1 MARADAV
8 RFTVLPDREA
18 LDRKAAALIWEAVR
32 AKPDLLICLASGGT
46 PTGTYALLAA
56 APEQLARARYIQLD
70 EWAGVGPDDPA
81 SCAAY
86 LERTVRGPLAVPPER
101 WIGIRGDAPD
111 AAAECR
117 RVAAALEEAGPIDL
131 CILGLG
137 LNGHLAL
144 NEPAESFD
152 PFCHVA
158 TLAEQ
163 SRTHPMLAE
172 TAAPVR
178 QGLTLGLGDIL
189 RARRILLMVSG
200 VAKREP
206 LARLAARRVT
216 PALPAS
222 FLWLHGDAVCLCD
235 RDAAADTELDDADP

>member
-1 MARADAV
+1 M

-18 LDRKAAALIWEAVR
+18 LDREVAAHIWETAR

-46 PTGTYALLAA
+46 PTGMYALLAG
-56 APEQLARARYIQLD
+56 APERLARARYIQLD

-81 SCAAY
+81 SCANY
-86 LERTVRGPLAVPPER
+86 LQRTVRGPLAVPPER

-111 AAAECR
+111 AVAECQ
-117 RVAAALEEAGPIDL
+117 RVAAALEAAGPIDL

-163 SRTHPMLAE
+163 SRSHPMLAE
-172 TAAPVR
+172 TTDPVR

-189 RARRILLMVSG
+189 RARRVLLMVSG

-206 LARLAARRVT
+206 LARLTAQRIT

-235 RDAAADTELDDADP
+235 RDAAADTELGDAKP

>member
-1 MARADAV
+1 MRI
-8 RFTVLPDREA
+8 TVLPDREA
-18 LDRKAAALIWEAVR
+18 LDRAAADAIWEAAR

-46 PTGTYALLAA
+46 PTGMYALLTG
-56 APEQLARARYIQLD
+56 APERLASARYIQLD

-86 LERTVRGPLAVPPER
+86 LQRTMLGPLAVPPER
-101 WIGIRGDAPD
+101 RIDFRGDAPD

-117 RVAAALEEAGPIDL
+117 RVAAALEAAGPIDL

-152 PFCHVA
+152 PFCHIA
-158 TLAEQ
+158 TLAER
-163 SRTHPMLAE
+163 SRGHPMLAE
-172 TAAPVR
+172 TAAPVH

-200 VAKREP
+200 AAKRAP
-206 LARLAARRVT
+206 LAQLAARRVT

-222 FLWLHGDAVCLCD
+222 FLWLHGDAICLCD
-235 RDAAADTELDDADP
+235 RDAAADIARDDAEP

>member
-1 MARADAV
+1 M

-18 LDRKAAALIWEAVR
+18 LDRKAAALIWEAAR

-81 SCAAY
+81 SCANY
-86 LERTVRGPLAVPPER
+86 LQRTVRGPLAVPPER

-111 AAAECR
+111 AVAECR
-117 RVAAALEEAGPIDL
+117 RVAAALEAAGPIDL

-158 TLAEQ
+158 TLTER
-163 SRTHPMLAE
+163 SRSHPMLAE
-172 TAAPVR
+172 TTDPVR

-189 RARRILLMVSG
+189 RARRILLMISG
-200 VAKREP
+200 TAKRTP

-235 RDAAADTELDDADP
+235 RDAAADTELDDAKP

>member
-1 MARADAV
+1 MRV
-8 RFTVLPDREA
+8 TVLPDREA
-18 LDRKAAALIWEAVR
+18 LDRAAAEVIWEAAR

-46 PTGTYALLAA
+46 PTGMYALLTG
-56 APEQLARARYIQLD
+56 APERLADARYIQLD
-70 EWAGVGPDDPA
+70 EWAGVAPDDPA

-86 LERTVRGPLAVPPER
+86 LERTVRAPLAIPAGR

-111 AAAECR
+111 SAAECR
-117 RVAAALEEAGPIDL
+117 RMAGALEAAGPIDL

-144 NEPAESFD
+144 NEPAEGFD

-158 TLAEQ
+158 TLTEK

-178 QGLTLGLGDIL
+178 HGLTLGLGDIL

-200 VAKREP
+200 TAKREP
-206 LARLAARRVT
+206 LAQLASRRVT
-216 PALPAS
+216 PTLPAS

-235 RDAAADTELDDADP
+235 RDAAAGIGLGDDQP

>member
-1 MARADAV
+1 M

-18 LDRKAAALIWEAVR
+18 LDRAAADVIWEAAG
-32 AKPDLLICLASGGT
+32 AKLDLLICLASGGT
-46 PTGTYALLAA
+46 PTGTYALLAG
-56 APEQLARARYIQLD
+56 APERLESARFIQLD
-70 EWAGVGPDDPA
+70 EWAGLGPDDPA
-81 SCAAY
+81 SCANY
-86 LERTVRGPLAVPPER
+86 LERTVQGPLAVPSER
-101 WIGIRGDAPD
+101 WIGFRGDADD
-111 AAAECR
+111 AAAECQ
-117 RVAAALEEAGPIDL
+117 RVVAALEAAGPIDL

-163 SRTHPMLAE
+163 SRSHPMLAE
-172 TAAPVR
+172 TAAPIR
-178 QGLTLGLGDIL
+178 HGLTLGLGDIL
-189 RARRILLMVSG
+189 RSHRILLMVSG
-200 VAKREP
+200 AAKRTP

-216 PALPAS
+216 PTLPAS

-235 RDAAADTELDDADP
+235 RDAAADTELDDTEP

>member
-1 MARADAV
+1 MRI
-8 RFTVLPDREA
+8 TVLPDREA
-18 LDRKAAALIWEAVR
+18 LDRTAADVIWEAAE

-46 PTGTYALLAA
+46 PTGAYALLAG
-56 APEQLARARYIQLD
+56 APERLADARYIQLD
-70 EWAGVGPDDPA
+70 EWSGPGPDDPA

-117 RVAAALEEAGPIDL
+117 RVATALEAAGPIDL

-158 TLAEQ
+158 TLTER
-163 SRTHPMLAE
+163 SRTHPMLAK
-172 TAAPVR
+172 AAVPVR
-178 QGLTLGLGDIL
+178 HGLTLGLGDIL

-200 VAKREP
+200 AAKREP
-206 LARLAARRVT
+206 LARLAARRIT
-216 PALPAS
+216 PMLPAS

-235 RDAAADTELDDADP
+235 RDAAADTGLDDAEP

>member
-1 MARADAV
+1 MRI
-8 RFTVLPDREA
+8 TVLPDREA
-18 LDRKAAALIWEAVR
+18 LDRAAADVIWEAAR

-46 PTGTYALLAA
+46 PTGTYALLAD
-56 APEQLARARYIQLD
+56 APERLADARYIQLD
-70 EWAGVGPDDPA
+70 EWAGPGPDDPA

-101 WIGIRGDAPD
+101 WIGIRGDAED
-111 AAAECR
+111 EAAECR
-117 RVAAALEEAGPIDL
+117 RVAAALEATGPIDL

-158 TLAEQ
+158 TLSER
-163 SRTHPMLAE
+163 SRTHPMLVGA
-172 TAAPVR
+172 AAPVR
-178 QGLTLGLGDIL
+178 HGLTLGLGDIL
-189 RARRILLMVSG
+189 RARRILLIVSG
-200 VAKREP
+200 AAKREP

-216 PALPAS
+216 PTLPAS

-235 RDAAADTELDDADP
+235 SDAAADIEHDDAEP

>member
-1 MARADAV
+1 M
-8 RFTVLPDREA
+8 RFTVLPDGEA
-18 LDRKAAALIWEAVR
+18 LDREAAAFIWKVAE

-46 PTGTYALLAA
+46 PTGTYALLAQQ
-56 APEQLARARYIQLD
+56 PERLARARFIQLD
-70 EWAGVGPDDPA
+70 EWAGPGPDDPA

-101 WIGIRGDAPD
+101 WIGIRGDAAD
-111 AAAECR
+111 AATECR
-117 RVAAALEEAGPIDL
+117 RVAAALEAAGPIDL

-144 NEPAESFD
+144 NEPAESLD

-172 TAAPVR
+172 AAAPVR
-178 QGLTLGLGDIL
+178 HGLTLGLGDIL

-200 VAKREP
+200 AAKRTP
-206 LARLAARRVT
+206 LSRLAAHRIT

-235 RDAAADTELDDADP
+235 RDAAADTEFDDAEP

>member
-1 MARADAV
+1 M
-8 RFTVLPDREA
+8 
-18 LDRKAAALIWEAVR
+18 
-32 AKPDLLICLASGGT
+32 
-46 PTGTYALLAA
+46 
-56 APEQLARARYIQLD
+56 
-70 EWAGVGPDDPA
+70 
-81 SCAAY
+81 
-86 LERTVRGPLAVPPER
+86 
-101 WIGIRGDAPD
+101 
-111 AAAECR
+111 
-117 RVAAALEEAGPIDL
+117 AAALEAAGPIDL

-163 SRTHPMLAE
+163 SRSHPMIAE
-172 TAAPVR
+172 SAAPVR

-200 VAKREP
+200 AAKRTP
-206 LARLAARRVT
+206 LARLAAPRIT
-216 PALPAS
+216 PTLPAS

-235 RDAAADTELDDADP
+235 RDAAADAGLDDAEP

>member
-1 MARADAV
+1 MRI
-8 RFTVLPDREA
+8 TVLPDRQA
-18 LDRKAAALIWEAVR
+18 LDRAAADVIWEAAA

-46 PTGTYALLAA
+46 PTGTYALLAG
-56 APEQLARARYIQLD
+56 APERLARARYIQLD
-70 EWAGVGPDDPA
+70 EWAGVPPDDPA

-86 LERTVRGPLAVPPER
+86 LHRTVRDPLAIPSER
-101 WIGIRGDAPD
+101 WIGICGDASD
-111 AAAECR
+111 AAAECL
-117 RVAAALEEAGPIDL
+117 RVAVALEDAGPIDL

-158 TLAEQ
+158 TLAER
-163 SRTHPMLAE
+163 SRGHPMLEE
-172 TAAPVR
+172 TAVPVS

-189 RARRILLMVSG
+189 RARRILLLASG
-200 VAKREP
+200 AAKRAP
-206 LARLAARRVT
+206 LAQLAARRVT

-235 RDAAADTELDDADP
+235 RDAAADIARDDAKP

>member
-1 MARADAV
+1 M

-18 LDRKAAALIWEAVR
+18 LDRKAATLIWEAAR
-32 AKPDLLICLASGGT
+32 AKPNLLICLASGGT
-46 PTGTYALLAA
+46 PTGLYALLAG
-56 APEQLARARYIQLD
+56 APERLTRARYIQLD

-163 SRTHPMLAE
+163 SCTHPMLAE

-189 RARRILLMVSG
+189 RARRVLLMVSG
-200 VAKREP
+200 TAKRTP

-235 RDAAADTELDDADP
+235 RDAAADTELGDAKP

>member
-1 MARADAV
+1 M

-18 LDRKAAALIWEAVR
+18 LDWAAAAFIGEVAET
-32 AKPDLLICLASGGT
+32 KPDPLICLASGET
-46 PTGTYALLAA
+46 PTGTYALLTA
-56 APEQLARARYIQLD
+56 APERLGRARFIQLD
-70 EWAGVGPDDPA
+70 EWAGLGPEDPA
-81 SCAAY
+81 SCANY

-101 WIGIRGDAPD
+101 WIGFRGDAED

-117 RVAAALEEAGPIDL
+117 RVGAALEVAGPIDL

-158 TLAEQ
+158 TLAEK

-172 TAAPVR
+172 TAPPVR

-189 RARRILLMVSG
+189 RARRILLIVSG
-200 VAKREP
+200 AAKRAP
-206 LARLAARRVT
+206 LARLASRRVT

-222 FLWLHGDAVCLCD
+222 FLWLHGNAHCLCD
-235 RDAAADTELDDADP
+235 REAAQDTGLEGAGP

>member
-1 MARADAV
+1 M

-18 LDRKAAALIWEAVR
+18 LDREAAALIWEAAS

-46 PTGTYALLAA
+46 PTGTYALLAG
-56 APEQLARARYIQLD
+56 APERLARARYIQLD

-81 SCAAY
+81 SCANY
-86 LERTVRGPLAVPPER
+86 LQRTVRGPLAVPPER
-101 WIGIRGDAPD
+101 WIGIHGDAPD
-111 AAAECR
+111 AVAECQ
-117 RVAAALEEAGPIDL
+117 RVAAALEAAGPIDL

-158 TLAEQ
+158 TLTER
-163 SRTHPMLAE
+163 SRSHPMLAE
-172 TAAPVR
+172 AAAPVR

-200 VAKREP
+200 AAKRAP
-206 LARLAARRVT
+206 LAGLAARRIT

-222 FLWLHGDAVCLCD
+222 LLWLHGDAVCLCD
-235 RDAAADTELDDADP
+235 RDAVADTELGDAEP

>member
-1 MARADAV
+1 M

-18 LDRKAAALIWEAVR
+18 LDREAAALIWEA
-32 AKPDLLICLASGGT
+32 AAEKPDLLICLASGDT

-56 APEQLARARYIQLD
+56 APERLAGARFIQLD
-70 EWAGVGPDDPA
+70 EWAGLGVDAPV

-86 LERTVRGPLAVPPER
+86 LERTLLGPLAVPPER
-101 WIGIRGDAPD
+101 WIGFCGDAPD

-117 RVAAALEEAGPIDL
+117 RVAAALAAAGPIDL

-137 LNGHLAL
+137 RNGHLGL

-152 PFCHVA
+152 PVCHVA
-158 TLAEQ
+158 TLAQET
-163 SRTHPMLAE
+163 RGHPMLAE

-178 QGLTLGLGDIL
+178 EGLTLGLGDIL
-189 RARRILLMVSG
+189 RARRILLLVSG
-200 VAKREP
+200 RAKQAQ
-206 LARLAARRVT
+206 LAGLASRRVT
-216 PALPAS
+216 PQLPAS

-235 RDAAADTELDDADP
+235 ADAAAGASLGGAGP

>member
-1 MARADAV
+1 M

-18 LDRKAAALIWEAVR
+18 LDREAAALIWEAAR

-46 PTGTYALLAA
+46 PTGTYALLAG
-56 APEQLARARYIQLD
+56 APERLERARFIQLD
-70 EWAGVGPDDPA
+70 EWAGPGPDDPA

-86 LERTVRGPLAVPPER
+86 LERTVRSPLAVPPER

-111 AAAECR
+111 AVAECR

-163 SRTHPMLAE
+163 SRTHPMLTE

-200 VAKREP
+200 AAKREP
-206 LARLAARRVT
+206 LRQLAARRVT
-216 PALPAS
+216 PTLPAS

-235 RDAAADTELDDADP
+235 RDAAADTELDDTEP

>member
-1 MARADAV
+1 MHA
-8 RFTVLPDREA
+8 TILPDREA
-18 LDRKAAALIWEAVR
+18 LDREAAAFIWEVAG
-32 AKPDLLICLASGGT
+32 AKPDLLICLASGDT
-46 PTGTYALLAA
+46 PTGTYALLAG
-56 APEQLARARYIQLD
+56 APERLASARFIQLD
-70 EWAGVGPDDPA
+70 EWAGIGPDDPA

-101 WIGIRGDAPD
+101 WLGIRGDAPD

-117 RVAAALEEAGPIDL
+117 RLQAALAAAGPIDL

-137 LNGHLAL
+137 RNGHLGL

-152 PFCHVA
+152 PSCHIA

-163 SRTHPMLAE
+163 TRTHPMLAE
-172 TAAPVR
+172 TGSPVR

-189 RARRILLMVSG
+189 RSRKILLMVSG
-200 VAKREP
+200 AAKREP
-206 LARLAARRVT
+206 LTRLAERRVT
-216 PALPAS
+216 PQLPVS

-235 RDAAADTELDDADP
+235 ADAAEGTGLGGAGT

>member
-1 MARADAV
+1 M

-18 LDRKAAALIWEAVR
+18 LDREAAALIWEAAG
-32 AKPDLLICLASGGT
+32 AKPDLLICLASGDT
-46 PTGTYALLAA
+46 PTGTYGLLAA
-56 APEQLARARYIQLD
+56 APERLASARFIQLD
-70 EWAGVGPDDPA
+70 EWAGVGADDPA

-86 LERTVRGPLAVPPER
+86 LEHTIRSPLAVPPER
-101 WIGIRGDAPD
+101 WIGFRGDAPD

-117 RVAAALEEAGPIDL
+117 RVEAALAAAGPIDL

-137 LNGHLAL
+137 RNGHLGL

-152 PFCHVA
+152 PSCHVA

-163 SRTHPMLAE
+163 SRGHSMLAGT
-172 TAAPVR
+172 TASVR

-189 RARRILLMVSG
+189 RARRILLLVSG
-200 VAKREP
+200 AAKRAP
-206 LARLAARRVT
+206 MLRLAEQSVT
-216 PALPAS
+216 PQLPAS

-235 RDAAADTELDDADP
+235 EDAAAGMSLDGDSR

>member
-1 MARADAV
+1 MRV
-8 RFTVLPDREA
+8 TVYPDREA
-18 LDRKAAALIWEAVR
+18 LDRQAAALIREAAQAR
-32 AKPDLLICLASGGT
+32 PDLLICLASGDT
-46 PTGTYALLAA
+46 PTGTYALLAG
-56 APEQLARARYIQLD
+56 APERLARARFIQLD
-70 EWAGVGPDDPA
+70 EWAGLGAGDAA

-101 WIGIRGDAPD
+101 WIGIQGDAPD

-117 RVAAALEEAGPIDL
+117 RVAAALEDAGPIDL

-137 LNGHLAL
+137 RNGHLGL

-152 PFCHVA
+152 PSCHVA

-163 SRTHPMLAE
+163 TRTHPMLAE
-172 TAAPVR
+172 TGSPVR

-189 RARRILLMVSG
+189 RSRRILLLVSG
-200 VAKREP
+200 AAKREP
-206 LARLAARRVT
+206 MARLAERRVT
-216 PALPAS
+216 PQLPAS

-235 RDAAADTELDDADP
+235 EDAAAGTGLHGAGA

>member
-1 MARADAV
+1 M
-8 RFTVLPDREA
+8 RFTVLPDGEA
-18 LDRKAAALIWEAVR
+18 LDREAAALIVDAAG

-46 PTGTYALLAA
+46 PTGTYALLAQE
-56 APEQLARARYIQLD
+56 PERLAHARFIQLD
-70 EWAGVGPDDPA
+70 EWAGIAPEDPA
-81 SCAAY
+81 SCADY
-86 LERTVRGPLAVPPER
+86 LRRTMRVPLAVPPER
-101 WIGIRGDAPD
+101 WIGIRGDTPD
-111 AAAECR
+111 AGAECR
-117 RVAAALEEAGPIDL
+117 RVGAALEAAGPIDL

-163 SRTHPMLAE
+163 SRGHPMV
-172 TAAPVR
+172 AAAAQTVR
-178 QGLTLGLGDIL
+178 RGLTIGLGDIL

-200 VAKREP
+200 AAKREP
-206 LARLAARRVT
+206 LSQLAARRVT

-222 FLWLHGDAVCLCD
+222 FLWMHGDAVCLCD
-235 RDAAADTELDDADP
+235 EEAASGTGLDGAGP

>member
-1 MARADAV
+1 M

-18 LDRKAAALIWEAVR
+18 LDREAAELIWAAAES
-32 AKPDLLICLASGGT
+32 KPDILICLASGDT
-46 PTGTYALLAA
+46 PTGTHALLAGS
-56 APEQLARARYIQLD
+56 PERLESARFIQLD

-81 SCAAY
+81 SCANY
-86 LERTVRGPLAVPPER
+86 LERTVRGPLAVSPER
-101 WIGIRGDAPD
+101 WIGFCGDTPD

-117 RVAAALEEAGPIDL
+117 RVAGALEAAGPIDL

-158 TLAEQ
+158 TLTEQ
-163 SRTHPMLAE
+163 SRSHPMLAE

-178 QGLTLGLGDIL
+178 RGLTLGLGDIL

-200 VAKREP
+200 AAKRTP
-206 LARLAARRVT
+206 LARLARRRIT

-235 RDAAADTELDDADP
+235 KDAAANTEFDEAEP

>member
-1 MARADAV
+1 MRI
-8 RFTVLPDREA
+8 TVLPDREA
-18 LDRKAAALIWEAVR
+18 LDRAAAEVIWEAAC

-46 PTGTYALLAA
+46 PTGTYALLAG
-56 APEQLARARYIQLD
+56 APERLEKARYIQLD
-70 EWAGVGPDDPA
+70 EWAGPGPDDPA

-101 WIGIRGDAPD
+101 WIEIRGDAED
-111 AAAECR
+111 EAAECR
-117 RVAAALEEAGPIDL
+117 RVAAALEAAGPIDL

-158 TLAEQ
+158 TLSER
-163 SRTHPMLAE
+163 SRTHPMLAR

-200 VAKREP
+200 AAKREP

-216 PALPAS
+216 PTLPAS

-235 RDAAADTELDDADP
+235 RDAAADAEFDDAEP

>member
-1 MARADAV
+1 MRV
-8 RFTVLPDREA
+8 TVLPDREA
-18 LDRKAAALIWEAVR
+18 LDREAAALIWEAAE

-46 PTGTYALLAA
+46 PTGTYALLTA
-56 APEQLARARYIQLD
+56 APERLGRTRFIQLD
-70 EWAGVGPDDPA
+70 EWAGLGPEDPA
-81 SCAAY
+81 SCANY
-86 LERTVRGPLAVPPER
+86 LEHTVRGPLAVSPER
-101 WIGIRGDAPD
+101 WTGFCGDAPD
-111 AAAECR
+111 AAAECQ
-117 RVAAALEEAGPIDL
+117 RVAAALEDAGPIDL

-189 RARRILLMVSG
+189 RSRRILLMVSG
-200 VAKREP
+200 AAKRAP
-206 LARLAARRVT
+206 LAQLAARRVT
-216 PALPAS
+216 ATLPAS
-222 FLWLHGDAVCLCD
+222 FLWLHGDAHCLCD
-235 RDAAADTELDDADP
+235 REAAQDTGLEGEGR